1 MVLDRMEDQGLLC
14 VRRTKRNSDPAKP
27 TDNRAKVVQ
36 EILETERSFVQDLE
50 NLQSYM
56 RALQTD
62 GTVISPETIHLIFA
76 NLNALVDFQRRFLIA
91 IETNAAFSPQ
101 DQNFG
106 QCFLTHE
113 EAFAVYEPFCANF
126 NEASKLI
133 LAEGSKLQVRLL
145 LRLPFFS
152 SLFPPIEF
160 SQNDPGTLLTPF
172 LLSLC
177 FLDHS
182 TTRKWPILW
191 SPFMESPLN

>member
-1 MVLDRMEDQGLLC
+1 MVLDRMEDQGLLRA
-14 VRRTKRNSDPAKP
+14 RRTKRNSDPAKP
-27 TDNRAKVVQ
+27 TDNRAKVVN

-50 NLQSYM
+50 NLQTYM
-56 RALQTD
+56 RALQAD

-91 IETNAAFSPQ
+91 IETNAAFAPQ

-133 LAEGSKLQVRLL
+133 LSEAPKLQVRSL
-145 LRLPFFS
+145 LRLSFFYIFFFCTFI
-152 SLFPPIEF
+152 SLFL
-160 SQNDPGTLLTPF
+160 QLNLVVVTRAPG
-172 LLSLC
+172 
-177 FLDHS
+177 
-182 TTRKWPILW
+182 
-191 SPFMESPLN
+191 